1 MAEVAIPMAALGIM
15 YILSNQKQDPEPIME
30 GFNNT
35 LPNTRHKPNNYPI
48 EDFKDVKH
56 SVSKYSGKKTGVEE
70 FYKNENYSE
79 ARKNAMNSSN
89 EFTSLTGQ
97 QLNVGNLEHNNMVP
111 FFGSNVSQQSIDKN
125 SQRLNLYTGTG
136 QENIVKREQAPLF
149 KPEKNMHHINGAP
162 NVNNFIQS
170 RMESNISD
178 KQNNT
183 KPWEEIRVGPGLN
196 KGFSSE
202 GVGGFNSGMDA
213 REKMLPKTVDQL
225 RVNTN
230 PKVSYGTQTLG
241 AYVGKGFTKQ
251 TTKQHLGKIE
261 KNRPDTYYINT
272 PDRWMT
278 TTGASGEAQ
287 TNRSKIMLKATN
299 NIQSEHFGGSNQN
312 KNGIYQQGHYN
323 ETQKQHLDGP
333 EKHLGVASAS
343 GKKIEN
349 GNKNTYENLVNNR
362 SLTGGKKEW
371 GGAYGGY
378 MNAIVAPIL
387 DIIRPTRKENV
398 IGNMRPVGNPN
409 NGSWG
414 VKNGTVWSPNDTPK
428 TTIKEQFIDNDRWEM
443 GFHNH
448 SGGYTTN
455 PKRLTHQQ
463 RDTTNCM
470 YTPNGGVQTKVQT
483 YNAAYNAHLNPNK
496 EVLLKQDFH
505 NHGNEKL
512 FNNNMNVTN
521 LRNRATNAPQMY
533 ANMPKIAP
541 SQNTMGKVS
550 GKYQREVNVN
560 CRRNTNDM
568 VQQFQNNPYTHS
580 LYSAV

>member
-15 YILSNQKQDPEPIME
+15 YILSNQTNDPKPIME
-30 GFNNT
+30 GFDND
-35 LPNTRHKPNNYPI
+35 LPNVKHPPNNYPI

-70 FYKNENYSE
+70 FYKPNNYSE
-79 ARKNAMNSSN
+79 ARKNTMEASMG
-89 EFTSLTGQ
+89 FTSLTGEKMASA
-97 QLNVGNLEHNNMVP
+97 NLEHDNMVP
-111 FFGSNVSQQSIDKN
+111 FFGSNVSQQSVDRN
-125 SQRLNLYTGTG
+125 NQTLNLYTGTG
-136 QENIVKREQAPLF
+136 QENIVKREQASMF
-149 KPEKNMHHINGAP
+149 KPEKNMHHINGTP
-162 NVNNFIQS
+162 NVNNFIQD
-170 RMESNISD
+170 RMASNISD

-196 KGFSSE
+196 KGYSS
-202 GVGGFNSGMDA
+202 GGTGGFNSGMDA
-213 REKMLPKTVDQL
+213 REKMLPKNIDQL
-225 RVNTN
+225 RVETN

-299 NIQSEHFGGSNQN
+299 NIQSEHFGSSNNN
-312 KNGIYQQGHYN
+312 KNGIYQQGNYN
-323 ETQKQHLDGP
+323 ETHKQHLSGP
-333 EKHLGVASAS
+333 DKYLGGASAS

-349 GNKNTYENLVNNR
+349 ETKDTYENLVNNR
-362 SLTGGKKEW
+362 TLTGGQNEW
-371 GGAYGGY
+371 GSVYGGY

-387 DIIRPTRKENV
+387 DIIRPTKKENV

-428 TTIKEQFIDNDRWEM
+428 TTIKEQFINNDRFEM

-455 PKRLTHQQ
+455 PKQVTHQQ
-463 RDTTNCM
+463 RDSTSCM
-470 YTPNGGVQTKVQT
+470 YVPNGGVQTQVQT
-483 YNAAYNAHLNPNK
+483 YNSAYNANLNPNK
-496 EVLLKQDFH
+496 EVLVKQDFH
-505 NHGNEKL
+505 VHGNEKI
-512 FNNNMNVTN
+512 FNSNINVTN
-521 LRNRATNAPQMY
+521 LKNKATNSAQMY
-533 ANMPKIAP
+533 ANMPKLAP
-541 SQNTMGKVS
+541 TQNTMGRIS
-550 GKYQREVNVN
+550 GKNQREVNIN

-568 VQQFQNNPYTHS
+568 VEQFQTNPYTHS
-580 LYSAV
+580 LHSAV